1 MSRAYRYG
9 AWDGGA
15 DPLAPP
21 YDVRAA
27 VDAIGRD
34 VMQGRS
40 LAEALRD
47 LLRRGLEDDR
57 GRREGLDELRERV
70 RRRREQLR
78 ASGDLAGSLQQA
90 REKLDQALTT
100 ERSALDQKAA
110 EAAERQSASG
120 EDAGAADGPDA
131 ADSAGSTDSAAAD
144 VMEAQ
149 LAHAQLDALPRRTA
163 AAVRELADYDW
174 TSPAAKQ
181 LYEEILDDLR
191 QQALRAQIPGL
202 GQMGQQ
208 GQGGEGGQGQSGPS
222 MEGVKELLGDLNAL
236 LAAHERGEDTT
247 QQFAEFM
254 DKHGEAFPENPRDVD
269 ELLDALAQRAAA
281 MQRLMRSLSKEERS
295 QLQQLMAQAMAD
307 AGLEA
312 EVSALNQHLQDLRP
326 GAFMR
331 GRGRESFNGSQ
342 PLGMDDATGA
352 LAELADL
359 DDLDDQ
365 LAMDG
370 PGQGLDDVDVE
381 AVERQLGTGA
391 AHQLRRLAEL
401 ERELK
406 RQGWLT
412 GPASQLQLSP
422 KALRRLGQTALRRVF
437 ADLESS
443 RRGSHDERSAGA
455 AGEATGTWREWQF
468 GDEQP
473 LDAVATVRRAVMR
486 SAATRSPSSSSSS
499 FEQRGVRLLPEDFAV
514 AETERRSSAAVALCV
529 DLSWSMYAEDRWAPM
544 KQTAMALAHLVA
556 TQHPSDA
563 FEIIGFDRTAR
574 TMSTAELAA
583 VEPAWIQGTNLQHA
597 LALARRHLSRHPD
610 AQPIVLV
617 VTDGEPTAHL
627 DDDGEAWFDWPT
639 SPETLRRT
647 IGEVDA
653 MTRSRVAINT
663 FLLGEDPGLRRFA
676 DAMARRNGG
685 RVFAPSL
692 ERLGEFVVSDY
703 LRARNGGSGSRR
715 VS

>member
-27 VDAIGRD
+27 VDALGRD
-34 VMQGRS
+34 VMEGRS
-40 LAEALRD
+40 LREALRD
-47 LLRRGLEDDR
+47 LLRQGAPGERGERD
-57 GRREGLDELRERV
+57 GGLDALRERV

-78 ASGDLAGSLQQA
+78 GSGDLAGSLQQA

-100 ERSALDQKAA
+100 ERAALDQSAA
-110 EAAERQSASG
+110 DAASRESAAREAG
-120 EDAGAADGPDA
+120 DDDGAA
-131 ADSAGSTDSAAAD
+131 SAGSDAARA
-144 VMEAQ
+144 E
-149 LAHAQLDALPRRTA
+149 LSHAQLDALPRRTA

-174 TSPAAKQ
+174 TSQAAEQ
-181 LYEEILDDLR
+181 AYEELLAELR
-191 QQALRAQIPGL
+191 EQALRAQIPGL
-202 GQMGQQ
+202 GQQGAQGQQ
-208 GQGGEGGQGQSGPS
+208 GLEGT
-222 MEGVKELLGDLNAL
+222 KELLGDLNAL
-236 LAAHERGEDTT
+236 LAAHGRGEDTAE
-247 QQFAEFM
+247 QFAEFM
-254 DKHGEAFPENPRDVD
+254 AKHGDAFPEGPEDVD
-269 ELLDALAQRAAA
+269 ELLDTLAQRAAA
-281 MQRLMRSLSKEERS
+281 MQRLMRSLSKEDRA

-312 EVSALNQHLQDLRP
+312 EVSALSQHLQDLRP
-326 GAFMR
+326 GAFVR
-331 GRGRESFNGSQ
+331 GRGRESFHGSE
-342 PLGMDDATGA
+342 PLGLDDATGA
-352 LAELADL
+352 LSELADL

-391 AHQLRRLAEL
+391 ANQLRRLAEL

-437 ADLESS
+437 ADLEST

-486 SAATRSPSSSSSS
+486 SAATRSPSSSSLR
-499 FEQRGVRLLPEDFAV
+499 QGVRLLPEDFAV

-556 TQHPSDA
+556 TQHPNDA

-583 VEPAWIQGTNLQHA
+583 VEPAWVQGTNLQHA
-597 LALARRHLSRHPD
+597 LALARRHVSRHPD
-610 AQPIVLV
+610 AQPVVLV

-647 IGEVDA
+647 VGEVDA
-653 MTRSRVAINT
+653 MTRSRVVINT

-692 ERLGEFVVSDY
+692 DRLGEFVVSDY
-703 LRARNGGSGSRR
+703 LRARNGGATRSRR
-715 VS
+715 AS

>member
-40 LAEALRD
+40 LQEALRD
-47 LLRRGLEDDR
+47 LLRNGLDDEK
-57 GRREGLDELRERV
+57 GRREGLDALRERV

-90 REKLDQALTT
+90 REKLERALTT
-100 ERSALDQKAA
+100 ERAALDQKAA
-110 EAAERQSASG
+110 AAAERQSAS
-120 EDAGAADGPDA
+120 DDADGG
-131 ADSAGSTDSAAAD
+131 DSADGASADA
-144 VMEAQ
+144 MEAQ

-181 LYEEILDDLR
+181 TYEELLDDLR

-208 GQGGEGGQGQSGPS
+208 GQGGEGGQQGQS

-247 QQFAEFM
+247 DQFAEFM
-254 DKHGEAFPENPRDVD
+254 DEHGEAFPENPRDVD

-326 GAFMR
+326 GAFVR

-391 AHQLRRLAEL
+391 ANQLRRLAEL

-443 RRGSHDERSAGA
+443 RKGSHDERSAGA

-486 SAATRSPSSSSSS
+486 SAATRSPSSSS
-499 FEQRGVRLLPEDFAV
+499 ERRGVRLLPEDFAV

-597 LALARRHLSRHPD
+597 LALARRHVGRHPD
-610 AQPIVLV
+610 AQPVVLV

-692 ERLGEFVVSDY
+692 DRLGEFVVSDY
-703 LRARNGGSGSRR
+703 LRARNGGSGSRSSGAPR
-715 VS
+715 GRRAS

>member
-40 LAEALRD
+40 LQEALRD
-47 LLRRGLEDDR
+47 LLRNGLEDER
-57 GRREGLDELRERV
+57 GRREGLDALRERV

-78 ASGDLAGSLQQA
+78 SSGDLAGSLQQA
-90 REKLDQALTT
+90 REKLEQALTT
-100 ERSALDQKAA
+100 ERAALDQKAA
-110 EAAERQSASG
+110 EAAERESAG
-120 EDAGAADGPDA
+120 EEGAGADA
-131 ADSAGSTDSAAAD
+131 SEAA
-144 VMEAQ
+144 

-163 AAVRELADYDW
+163 AAVRELADYEW
-174 TSPAAKQ
+174 TSPAAQ
-181 LYEEILDDLR
+181 QTYEELLDDLR

-208 GQGGEGGQGQSGPS
+208 GEGGQGQSGQS

-247 QQFAEFM
+247 EQFAEFM
-254 DKHGEAFPENPRDVD
+254 AKHGDAFPEDPKDVD

-326 GAFMR
+326 GAFVR

-391 AHQLRRLAEL
+391 ANQLRRLAEL

-406 RQGWLT
+406 KQGWLT

-486 SAATRSPSSSSSS
+486 SAATRSPSSSAQ
-499 FEQRGVRLLPEDFAV
+499 QRGVRLLPEDFAV

-556 TQHPSDA
+556 TQHPNDA

-597 LALARRHLSRHPD
+597 LALARRHVSRHPD

-647 IGEVDA
+647 VGEVDA

-692 ERLGEFVVSDY
+692 DRLGEYVVSDY
-703 LRARNGGSGSRR
+703 LRARNGSSGSRR
-715 VS
+715 AS

>member
-9 AWDGGA
+9 AWDGGS

-27 VDAIGRD
+27 VDALGRD
-34 VMQGRS
+34 VMEGRS
-40 LAEALRD
+40 LREALRD
-47 LLRRGLEDDR
+47 LMRQGAPSERGERD
-57 GRREGLDELRERV
+57 GGLDALRERV

-78 ASGDLAGSLQQA
+78 SSGDLAGSLQQA
-90 REKLDQALTT
+90 RERLEQALTT
-100 ERSALDQKAA
+100 ERAALDQAA
-110 EAAERQSASG
+110 ADAASREAAAREAG
-120 EDAGAADGPDA
+120 DDDGAA
-131 ADSAGSTDSAAAD
+131 SAGSDAARA
-144 VMEAQ
+144 E
-149 LAHAQLDALPRRTA
+149 LAHAQLDTLPRRTA

-181 LYEEILDDLR
+181 TYEELLAELR
-191 QQALRAQIPGL
+191 EQALRAQVPGL
-202 GQMGQQ
+202 GQT
-208 GQGGEGGQGQSGPS
+208 GGQGAQG
-222 MEGVKELLGDLNAL
+222 MEGTKELLGDLNAL
-236 LAAHERGEDTT
+236 LAAHGRGEDTT
-247 QQFAEFM
+247 DRFAEFM
-254 DKHGEAFPENPRDVD
+254 AKHGDAFPEQPEDVD

-281 MQRLMRSLSKEERS
+281 MQRLMRSLSKEDRA

-312 EVSALNQHLQDLRP
+312 EVSALDQHLQDLRP
-326 GAFMR
+326 GAFVR
-331 GRGRESFNGSQ
+331 GRGRESFSGSE
-342 PLGMDDATGA
+342 PLGLDDATGA

-365 LAMDG
+365 LSMDG

-381 AVERQLGTGA
+381 AVERQLGPGA
-391 AHQLRRLAEL
+391 AAQLRRLADL

-412 GPASQLQLSP
+412 GPATALQLSP

-437 ADLESS
+437 ADLQATQ
-443 RRGSHDERSAGA
+443 RGSHDERSAGA

-473 LDAVATVRRAVMR
+473 LDAVATVRRAVLR
-486 SAATRSPSSSSSS
+486 SAATRAPSSSSTD
-499 FEQRGVRLLPEDFAV
+499 QRRPVRLLPEDFAV

-556 TQHPSDA
+556 TQHPGDA
-563 FEIIGFDRTAR
+563 LQIIGFDRTAR
-574 TMSTAELAA
+574 TMTTAELAA

-597 LALARRHLSRHPD
+597 LALARRHVSRHPD

-647 IGEVDA
+647 VGEVDA

-703 LRARNGGSGSRR
+703 LRARNGASGSRR
-715 VS
+715 AS

>member
-27 VDAIGRD
+27 VDALGRD
-34 VMQGRS
+34 VMEGRS
-40 LAEALRD
+40 LREALRD
-47 LLRRGLEDDR
+47 LLRQGAPGERGERD
-57 GRREGLDELRERV
+57 GGLDALRERV

-78 ASGDLAGSLQQA
+78 SSGDLAGSLQQA
-90 REKLDQALTT
+90 RDRLDQALTT
-100 ERSALDQKAA
+100 ERAALDQAA
-110 EAAERQSASG
+110 ADAASREEAAREAG
-120 EDAGAADGPDA
+120 DDDGAA
-131 ADSAGSTDSAAAD
+131 SAGSDAARA
-144 VMEAQ
+144 E
-149 LAHAQLDALPRRTA
+149 LAHAQLDTLPRRTA

-174 TSPAAKQ
+174 TSQAAKQ
-181 LYEEILDDLR
+181 TYEELLAELR
-191 QQALRAQIPGL
+191 EQALRAQIPGL
-202 GQMGQQ
+202 GQQ
-208 GQGGEGGQGQSGPS
+208 GAQGVEGT
-222 MEGVKELLGDLNAL
+222 KELLGDLNAL
-236 LAAHERGEDTT
+236 LAAHERGEDTAE
-247 QQFAEFM
+247 QFADFM
-254 DKHGEAFPENPRDVD
+254 AKHGDAFPEDPKDVD

-281 MQRLMRSLSKEERS
+281 MQRLMRSLSKEDRA

-312 EVSALNQHLQDLRP
+312 EVSALSQHLQDLRP
-326 GAFMR
+326 GAFVR
-331 GRGRESFNGSQ
+331 GRGRESFSGSE
-342 PLGMDDATGA
+342 PLGLDDATGA

-365 LAMDG
+365 LSMDG

-391 AHQLRRLAEL
+391 ANQLRRLAEL

-486 SAATRSPSSSSSS
+486 SATTRSPSSSPSDR
-499 FEQRGVRLLPEDFAV
+499 RGVRLLPEDFAV

-597 LALARRHLSRHPD
+597 LALARRHVSRHPD

-647 IGEVDA
+647 VGEVDA

-703 LRARNGGSGSRR
+703 LRARNGGSGGRTSGPSRSRR
-715 VS
+715 AS

>member
-40 LAEALRD
+40 LQEALRD
-47 LLRRGLEDDR
+47 LLRNGLEDER
-57 GRREGLDELRERV
+57 GRREGLDALRERV

-78 ASGDLAGSLQQA
+78 SSGDLSGSLQQA
-90 REKLDQALTT
+90 REKLEQALTT
-100 ERSALDQKAA
+100 ERAALDQKAA
-110 EAAERQSASG
+110 EAAERESAG
-120 EDAGAADGPDA
+120 EEGAGADA
-131 ADSAGSTDSAAAD
+131 SEAA
-144 VMEAQ
+144 

-174 TSPAAKQ
+174 TSQAAKQ
-181 LYEEILDDLR
+181 TYEELLDDLR

-208 GQGGEGGQGQSGPS
+208 GQGGQQGEGGQQSQS

-247 QQFAEFM
+247 EQFAEFM
-254 DKHGEAFPENPRDVD
+254 DKHGDAFPEDPKDVD

-326 GAFMR
+326 GAFVR
-331 GRGRESFNGSQ
+331 GRGRESFNGSE

-391 AHQLRRLAEL
+391 ANQLRRLAEL

-412 GPASQLQLSP
+412 GPTSQLQLSP

-473 LDAVATVRRAVMR
+473 LDSVATVRRAVLR
-486 SAATRSPSSSSSS
+486 SAATRSPSSSAD
-499 FEQRGVRLLPEDFAV
+499 RGRVRLLPEDFAV

-597 LALARRHLSRHPD
+597 LALARRHVSRHPD

-647 IGEVDA
+647 VGEVDA

-692 ERLGEFVVSDY
+692 DRLGEFVVSDY
-703 LRARNGGSGSRR
+703 LRARNGGSGGRSAGPSRGR
-715 VS
+715 RAS

>member
-9 AWDGGA
+9 AWDGGS

-27 VDAIGRD
+27 VDALGRD
-34 VMQGRS
+34 VMEGRS
-40 LAEALRD
+40 LREALRD
-47 LLRRGLEDDR
+47 LMRQGAPGERGER
-57 GRREGLDELRERV
+57 GEREGGLDALRERV

-78 ASGDLAGSLQQA
+78 SSGDLAGSLQQA
-90 REKLDQALTT
+90 RERLEQALTT
-100 ERSALDQKAA
+100 ERAALDQRSADAA
-110 EAAERQSASG
+110 SREASAREAG
-120 EDAGAADGPDA
+120 DDDGAA
-131 ADSAGSTDSAAAD
+131 SAGSDAT
-144 VMEAQ
+144 EAE
-149 LAHAQLDALPRRTA
+149 LAHAQLDTLPRRTA
-163 AAVRELADYDW
+163 AAVRELADYSW
-174 TSPAAKQ
+174 TSPAAEQ
-181 LYEEILDDLR
+181 TYRELLAELR
-191 QQALRAQIPGL
+191 EQALRAQIPGL
-202 GQMGQQ
+202 GQLGQQ
-208 GQGGEGGQGQSGPS
+208 GQQGEDGQQG
-222 MEGVKELLGDLNAL
+222 MEGTKELLGDLNAL
-236 LAAHERGEDTT
+236 LAAHERGEDTAE
-247 QQFAEFM
+247 QFAEFM
-254 DKHGEAFPENPRDVD
+254 AKHGDAFPEDPKDVD

-281 MQRLMRSLSKEERS
+281 MQRLMRSLSKEDRA

-312 EVSALNQHLQDLRP
+312 EVAALNQHLQDLRP
-326 GAFMR
+326 GAFVR
-331 GRGRESFNGSQ
+331 GRGRESFSGSE
-342 PLGMDDATGA
+342 PLGLDDATGA
-352 LAELADL
+352 LSELADL

-365 LAMDG
+365 LSMDG

-381 AVERQLGTGA
+381 AVERQLGPGA
-391 AHQLRRLAEL
+391 AAQLRRLAEL

-412 GPASQLQLSP
+412 GPATALQLSP

-437 ADLESS
+437 SDLEATQ
-443 RRGSHDERSAGA
+443 RGSHDERSAGA

-473 LDAVATVRRAVMR
+473 LDAVATVRRAVLR
-486 SAATRSPSSSSSS
+486 SAATRSPSSSTAS
-499 FEQRGVRLLPEDFAV
+499 EPRPVRLLPEDFAV

-544 KQTAMALAHLVA
+544 KQTALALAHLVA
-556 TQHPSDA
+556 TQHPGDA
-563 FEIIGFDRTAR
+563 LQIIGFDRTAR
-574 TMSTAELAA
+574 TMTTAELAA

-597 LALARRHLSRHPD
+597 LGLARRHVGRHPE

-647 IGEVDA
+647 LEEVDA

-676 DAMARRNGG
+676 DALARRNGG
-685 RVFAPSL
+685 RVFAPSPD
-692 ERLGEFVVSDY
+692 RLGEYVVADY
-703 LRARNGGSGSRR
+703 LRTRNGASGGRSGGSSRGR
-715 VS
+715 RAS